1 MGVMKLII
9 QIPCFNEVESLPVAL
24 GDLPRKVE
32 GFDEVEWLVVD
43 DGSTDATASVAR
55 KLGVDHVIRL
65 KKNRGL
71 AAAFM
76 AGVQACVERGADV
89 IVNTDADNQY
99 DARDI
104 PALVAPIL
112 AGDAD
117 IVIGAR
123 PVADIEH
130 FSPVKKALQRLGSS
144 VVRAVS
150 GTTVPDAPSGFR
162 AISRDAAKKLNVFSE
177 YTYTIETIIQAG
189 LKNIPV
195 VSVPVRVKG
204 ELRPSRLVKS
214 IASYVNRSIL
224 TIVRIFAVYKP
235 FRFFAAIG
243 TVLLLGGLLLGV
255 RFLLYFFAGE
265 GEGHVQSVILAGL
278 LIGMGFQTILV
289 AFLADLI
296 GVNRKL
302 LEDLK
307 YGIAQIREGPGENA
321 ASHGDD
327 ERRR

>member
-1 MGVMKLII
+1 MKLII
-9 QIPCFNEVESLPVAL
+9 QIPCFNESQSLPVSVA
-24 GDLPRKVE
+24 DLPRKVE
-32 GFDEVEWLVVD
+32 GFDEVEWLILD
-43 DGSTDATASVAR
+43 DGSTDATAGVAR

-123 PVADIEH
+123 PVSDIEH
-130 FSPVKKALQRLGSS
+130 FSPVKKVLQRLGSS

>member
-9 QIPCFNEVESLPVAL
+9 QIPCFNEAESLPVAL

-43 DGSTDATASVAR
+43 DGSTDATAGVAR

-255 RFLLYFFAGE
+255 RFLIYFFAGE

-327 ERRR
+327 ERGR